1 MISDVWIPRRASSAP
16 ARFVSAMDVA
26 SACSTNT
33 NRVCQGSRSAASA
46 RSYLSLASAIAAAG
60 PMQVWPAPDSAS
72 AMLFDHAS
80 GSSSRRTVWPV
91 GAVSKITRSN
101 ASPLTGTMAGAA
113 GSRKSAKRSNA
124 ATSAVQGP
132 ASCSSMTATIC
143 SGKIARIGARV
154 RSVYSAVALSG
165 SISIAHRPGTA
176 SIAVTACPM
185 GCSKTSAR
193 LDAGSVVT
201 IRTRLPASASATAV
215 AQAIV
220 VLPTPPLPEKKR
232 NWTIGCVLL
241 RSRSGASGERG
252 VQLVEAGIGGGL
264 DDLAADDGDG
274 QRLELA
280 LP

>member
-33 NRVCQGSRSAASA
+33 NLVCHGSRSAASA

-101 ASPLTGTMAGAA
+101 ASPLTGTRAGAA

-143 SGKIARIGARV
+143 SGKIARIGASVAVGVLGRRLVRV
-154 RSVYSAVALSG
+154 DL
-165 SISIAHRPGTA
+165 HRPQAGHR
-176 SIAVTACPM
+176 VDRRDRVPD
-185 GCSKTSAR
+185 GLLEDVGEVGR
-193 LDAGSVVT
+193 RVGRHDQDA
-201 IRTRLPASASATAV
+201 L
-215 AQAIV
+215 
-220 VLPTPPLPEKKR
+220 
-232 NWTIGCVLL
+232 
-241 RSRSGASGERG
+241 
-252 VQLVEAGIGGGL
+252 AGIGL
-264 DDLAADDGDG
+264 GDG
-274 QRLELA
+274 GRAGHRRLADAALAREEEELDHRDVCSFGA
-280 LP
+280 DQAPAASAACSSSRLG